1 MSIRSE
7 AYNGAWVLSLDG
19 DLAGDDAAALR
30 ALADERLASALPMN
44 AVVDFEK
51 CPYVDSAGLEALL
64 YLRRKCDGAGGRL
77 SLANLDGNCRK
88 VLELTRL
95 TRHFQF
101 HADLAGA
108 LKN

>member
-1 MSIRSE
+1 MAIRSE
-7 AYNGAWVLSLDG
+7 EYNGVWVLSLDG
-19 DLAGDDAAALR
+19 DLAADEPAALR
-30 ALADERLASALPMN
+30 ALVNERRAAALPMSL
-44 AVVDFEK
+44 VIDFEK

-64 YLRRKCDGAGGRL
+64 FVRRTCDGVGGRL

-95 TRHFQF
+95 TRHFEF
-101 HADLAGA
+101 HSNLAGA